1 MIFAGAESARFRSDL
16 RFPVPGTTAVP
27 VCASAAVAGCLY
39 VHEIFSMRDAAAC
52 PTDCCPAD
60 CCPPAACF
68 LLSAVCRLPP
78 AARRLLPAFCCVTPA
93 ARRLSGRLTPLAGS
107 RGGRRCLAFLALRHP
122 HCSRL
127 LPAVPASSCCSR
139 LFRVVPAPPPLPG
152 RGRPEKVTAHPL
164 SGCDADG
171 EYACRY
177 SGSFPVP
184 QRVLG
189 LGPSHSSS
197 RPPRA
202 NSSCGNQKLLSTR
215 PFRRARWI

>member
-16 RFPVPGTTAVP
+16 RFPVPGAAAVRC
-27 VCASAAVAGCLY
+27 VHRAAVAGCLY
-39 VHEIFSMRDAAAC
+39 VHEIFSMRDATAC
-52 PTDCCPAD
+52 PTDCCP
-60 CCPPAACF
+60 PAARF
-68 LLSAVCRLPP
+68 LPCAARCLPGRLPP
-78 AARRLLPAFCCVTPA
+78 T
-93 ARRLSGRLTPLAGS
+93 AGS

-139 LFRVVPAPPPLPG
+139 LFRVVPAPPPPSPG
-152 RGRPEKVTAHPL
+152 GDARKSNGASVVRMRPP
-164 SGCDADG
+164 DG

>member
-1 MIFAGAESARFRSDL
+1 MIFAGAESVRFRSDL
-16 RFPVPGTTAVP
+16 RFPVPGTAAVP

-93 ARRLSGRLTPLAGS
+93 ARRLSGRLTPLAGL
-107 RGGRRCLAFLALRHP
+107 RGVRRCLAFLALRYP

-127 LPAVPASSCCSR
+127 LPLLPAFSRCSR
-139 LFRVVPAPPPLPG
+139 PLPPRAG
-152 RGRPEKVTAHPL
+152 TPRKSNGAAVVRMRRRWGICLPL
-164 SGCDADG
+164 FG
-171 EYACRY
+171 EFP
-177 SGSFPVP
+177 GSPAGV
-184 QRVLG
+184 G
-189 LGPSHSSS
+189 LGPQ
-197 RPPRA
+197 P
-202 NSSCGNQKLLSTR
+202 
-215 PFRRARWI
+215 

>member
-1 MIFAGAESARFRSDL
+1 MPEL
-16 RFPVPGTTAVP
+16 RRPIVAV
-27 VCASAAVAGCLY
+27 CMYMKSS
-39 VHEIFSMRDAAAC
+39 FKRDAAAC
-52 PTDCCPAD
+52 P
-60 CCPPAACF
+60 
-68 LLSAVCRLPP
+68 SP
-78 AARRLLPAFCCVTPA
+78 AARRLLPVAC
-93 ARRLSGRLTPLAGS
+93 RLSGRLPPPAGS

-139 LFRVVPAPPPLPG
+139 LFRVVPAPSLPG
-152 RGRPEKVTAHPL
+152 QGRPEKVTAHPDN
-164 SGCDADG
+164 GCAADR

-184 QRVLG
+184 RRVLG
-189 LGPSHSSS
+189 SGPSHSSS

-215 PFRRARWI
+215 PLRRARWI

>member
-1 MIFAGAESARFRSDL
+1 MKSSFK
-16 RFPVPGTTAVP
+16 
-27 VCASAAVAGCLY
+27 
-39 VHEIFSMRDAAAC
+39 RDAAA
-52 PTDCCPAD
+52 CPAD

-68 LLSAVCRLPP
+68 LPGAARCPLPAARCLLPAARCLLSAVCRPLP
-78 AARRLLPAFCCVTPA
+78 AACS
-93 ARRLSGRLTPLAGS
+93 LSGRLPPPACS

-127 LPAVPASSCCSR
+127 LPAVPASSCCSC
-139 LFRVVPAPPPLPG
+139 LFLLLLPLLVAPGFFVLFPPPPSPG

-164 SGCDADG
+164 SGYAADR

-202 NSSCGNQKLLSTR
+202 NSS
-215 PFRRARWI
+215 